1 VVAVNGATPS
11 NYAWQGTQGP
21 ETNQDDFH
29 SSVFVVDSVLNGI
42 STATLV
48 KVVRAPY
55 DAQGSA
61 IPPGT
66 VGPVGY
72 VDVQPLV
79 NQLDGYGNATPHAT
93 VYRLSYHRYQSG
105 NGAVISDPVIG
116 DIGKMVVAD
125 RDTSSVRATGKQ
137 SNPGSRRQ
145 FDKADGT
152 YFGSPQGPAP
162 SQWVRFTDGGIGIS
176 DKYGNE
182 ITMNSDGITI
192 TDKNGNMMVMSSSGI
207 AFTSTTLTNTGEI
220 VSGEGSGGTVTLGTH
235 KHSDVTVGG
244 GESGA
249 PVAGT

>member
-1 VVAVNGATPS
+1 MSGTPG
-11 NYAWQGTQGP
+11 NYAYQGTQGP

-29 SSVFVVDSVLNGI
+29 SSVFLIESMLNGI
-42 STATLV
+42 STGIPV

-55 DAQGSA
+55 DAQGNT

-79 NQLDGYGNATPHAT
+79 NQLDGYGNATPHGT

-105 NGAVISDPVIG
+105 SGAVINDPAVG
-116 DIGKMVVAD
+116 DIGHLAVAD

-152 YFGSPQGPAP
+152 YFGCSQGAAP
-162 SQWVRFTDGGIGIS
+162 NQWMTFTADGVVIH
-176 DKYGNE
+176 DKNGNS

-192 TDKNGNMMVMSSSGI
+192 VDKSGNKMVMSSSGI
-207 AFTSTTLTNTGEI
+207 AFTSAVLSNTGEI
-220 VSGEGSGGTVTLGTH
+220 IAEQGSGSPIQLSQH
-235 KHSDVTVGG
+235 IHPDPQGG
-244 GESGA
+244 NTGLPTG
-249 PVAGT
+249 